1 VSGGQVQRTAI
12 QSEDL
17 FRQAQQLVS
26 AMRASGLDATEAKGV
41 CLFGAVMIAK
51 MNDQTLEQFGQDVD
65 QVWAVIQQDRTV
77 N

>member
-1 VSGGQVQRTAI
+1 MVEPITRTAI

-17 FRQAQQLVS
+17 FRQAQQLIS
-26 AMRASGLDATEAKGV
+26 AMRAEGLNATDAKGV

-51 MNDQTLEQFGQDVD
+51 MNDQTLEQFHQDVG
-65 QVWAVIQQDRTV
+65 QVWAAITNDRTV